1 LAGSLVGIDVGSS
14 TIKLAEV
21 TGGPG
26 SLRVSRLATGPTP
39 PDAYYAGAIIDPIAL
54 GNAIGALMSQ
64 YAFSAKRAAVAL
76 GGTENCGLRVQEYPP
91 MPERDLRA
99 TIRSDAERLFPF
111 QSDLQS
117 DYAILQAPARDT
129 VEVIIAGARKEYV
142 RSWCVALRQARLSPA
157 TFDVASLAQVVA
169 LVEAQPA
176 HKPERCLM
184 VVDIGQLASTISV
197 IQDGALRFYRSTEE
211 ASGAKLTRAV
221 HLEVKP
227 DTETEAEQI
236 KVHYGS
242 VALDWGQQDDRTQVA
257 DWELQAMRLGH
268 VEETHE
274 DLVIAVDTPGAA
286 GDRTLLLPDEKAAP
300 GAGAEDLFGDLG
312 APTEATF
319 LGTEGEAPLI
329 PATPAEPAAPA
340 LAVPQPA
347 VPAFEVEEVQPAPT
361 TAPAP
366 AAAGGDFLIEEDTHV
381 PAPGFAETGY
391 AAAQSDEEY
400 TRQLVGRAVVD
411 PLALLAG
418 EIRRTIEYYHSRHH
432 DVEVE
437 RIVFVGGT
445 ALLPNLGEFM
455 QRELGIHVEIG
466 NPFAGMMVDPG
477 QYPPDQVRQLAPLM
491 PAALGMCARELI

>member
-1 LAGSLVGIDVGSS
+1 MAGSLVGIDVGSS

-26 SLRVSRLATGPTP
+26 SLRLHRLAAGPTP

-54 GNAIGALMSQ
+54 GNAVGALMSQ
-64 YAFSAKRAAVAL
+64 SGFSAKRAAVAL
-76 GGTENCGLRVQEYPP
+76 GGTENCGLRVQEYPQ

-117 DYAILQAPARDT
+117 DYAILQAPSRDT

-157 TFDVASLAQVVA
+157 TFDIASLAQVVS
-169 LVEAQPA
+169 LVEAPHTQR
-176 HKPERCLM
+176 PERCLM

-197 IQDGALRFYRSTEE
+197 IQDGALRFFRSTEE

-242 VALDWGQQDDRTQVA
+242 VALDWGQEQDTAQVA
-257 DWELQAMRLGH
+257 DWELQTMRLGH

-274 DLVIAVDTPGAA
+274 DIIIAVDKPGEA

-300 GAGAEDLFGDLG
+300 GAAADDLFGDLG
-312 APTEATF
+312 APTDATF
-319 LGTEGEAPLI
+319 FGTDEGPPLV
-329 PATPAEPAAPA
+329 PTTPAAPA
-340 LAVPQPA
+340 AQPATPA
-347 VPAFEVEEVQPAPT
+347 VPAFEVEDV
-361 TAPAP
+361 APAP
-366 AAAGGDFLIEEDTHV
+366 ASAPAAGGDFVIEEDTHLA
-381 PAPGFAETGY
+381 APGFAETGY

-400 TRQLVGRAVVD
+400 TRLLVGRAIVD

-432 DVEVE
+432 DVDVE

-445 ALLPNLGEFM
+445 ALLPNLAEFM
-455 QRELGIHVEIG
+455 QRELGIHVEVG
-466 NPFAGMMVDPG
+466 DPFAGIAVDTG
-477 QYPPDQVRQLAPLM
+477 QYPSDYVRQVAPLM
-491 PAALGMCARELI
+491 PAALGMCVRELI